1 MMDTYYIFVYLQM
14 TNPRHKYETLNT
26 NALVLSS
33 LRWRDLLPSLLSVR
47 PLVFLPSSP
56 SVSPRRSSP
65 LPSPRVPPRLHP
77 YSGEVSLQGATGS
90 GVSPRDHRVLLS
102 VALSLFRRTQSGQS
116 PGRSAGSDADSG
128 VSVQSPRLHTLRDD
142 ETLFGLRPH
151 STPGYS

>member
-56 SVSPRRSSP
+56 SVSPRRSPP
-65 LPSPRVPPRLHP
+65 LPSPPLA
-77 YSGEVSLQGATGS
+77 SLP
-90 GVSPRDHRVLLS
+90 VYIPIR
-102 VALSLFRRTQSGQS
+102 
-116 PGRSAGSDADSG
+116 GR
-128 VSVQSPRLHTLRDD
+128 
-142 ETLFGLRPH
+142 
-151 STPGYS
+151 